1 MPFDSQ
7 NDRHKP
13 YVAYVC
19 TDAGAQTAKAVMIQN
34 GGSDHAVHGGGLSGA
49 ARLSADM
56 FTGRVVLAEL
66 GNIPLSMAC
75 ECVTELRSFG
85 ADLIVLGEAEDLG
98 TYRALRQAGALE
110 YFSFP
115 VTAGDILGV
124 TTPQDNVIPFQPETR
139 AGLSVGVVG
148 CKGGVG
154 ASLLAQN
161 LAAHASAAKGAA
173 RRTALLD
180 ADLEFGTQAID
191 LDREDTRGLFDALT
205 APDRVDKTFIG
216 ATMEHLD
223 ENLSLYSGQIRAG
236 QNIGTLEPG
245 LANLVSQLRDEFET
259 VITDIPRGTLL
270 RQADLIQQLDSLV
283 LVVPTGFAGV
293 NAASRLIDQVSKE
306 VPDLPIVVAQSDI
319 RRDAG
324 LSSKDIARGLD
335 RAVTTRLPRCDAALA
350 KAQRAAKPLITHQKR
365 SPWAKPVE
373 KIWATVNAPS
383 QSKPKTQK
391 RRKGL
396 FG

>member
-1 MPFDSQ
+1 MPFDTQSAS
-7 NDRHKP
+7 HKP

-19 TDAGAQTAKAVMIQN
+19 TDKGAQTAKAVMAQS
-34 GGSDHAVHGGGLSGA
+34 GESERSVHGGGLSGA

-56 FTGRVVLAEL
+56 FMGRTVLAEL

-75 ECVTELRSFG
+75 ECVAELRSFG

-115 VTAGDILGV
+115 VTAEDILGASA
-124 TTPQDNVIPFQPETR
+124 PAANVIPFQPETR
-139 AGLSVGVVG
+139 PGLSVGIVG

-161 LAAHASAAKGAA
+161 LAAHAATAKGATK
-173 RRTALLD
+173 RTALLD

-191 LDREDTRGLFDALT
+191 LDRDDTRGLFDALT
-205 APDRVDKTFIG
+205 TPDRVDKTFLG
-216 ATMEHLD
+216 ATMEHLN
-223 ENLSLYSGQIRAG
+223 EQLSLYSGQIRAG
-236 QNIGTLEPG
+236 QNIGTLEPA
-245 LANLVSQLRDEFET
+245 LANLISQLREEFEA

-270 RQADLIQQLDSLV
+270 RQPEIAQQLDSLV
-283 LVVPTGFAGV
+283 LVLPAGFAGV
-293 NAASRLIDQVSKE
+293 NAASRLIEQISKDI
-306 VPDLPIVVAQSDI
+306 PDLPIVPVQSDI
-319 RRDAG
+319 RKDAG
-324 LSSKDIARGLD
+324 LSSKDIERGLN
-335 RAVTTRLPRCDAALA
+335 RAVVARMPRCDAALTRA
-350 KAQRAAKPLITHQKR
+350 HRAAKPLVTHQKR
-365 SPWAKPVE
+365 SPWAKPVTQ
-373 KIWATVNAPS
+373 IWAAVTAPA
-383 QSKPKTQK
+383 QPKPKTPK